1 MNVCMYLG
9 VHGLGKIGVERK
21 RGVESVERWGEKS
34 WNVIPASC
42 LFVLPVVLMLWHISQ
57 AFCLGSE
64 RQQPLVSLH
73 SPNQHAAAV
82 ATPSSQPAT
91 RAVYFSP
98 RVGRTQGPEQAPP
111 GECF

>member
-9 VHGLGKIGVERK
+9 VHGKERG
-21 RGVESVERWGEKS
+21 RVGREMGREELEC
-34 WNVIPASC
+34 IPASC
-42 LFVLPVVLMLWHISQ
+42 LFVLPVVLMLWQISQ
-57 AFCLGSE
+57 AFCLGSV

-91 RAVYFSP
+91 R
-98 RVGRTQGPEQAPP
+98 TQGPEQAPP